1 MKISLIGNGKMGK
14 EVIKLAQER
23 NHELVHIFDI
33 DNKSDFTIENI
44 QKADII
50 FEFTQPEVAFENISK
65 CLDAGVPCISGTTG
79 WLDKMEI
86 IQERCKNEDKTFF
99 YASNFS
105 IGVNVLFE
113 INKVLAK
120 MMNKYSNYEVSVDET
135 HHIHK
140 LDAPSGTAIQIANQ
154 ILSNIERKKDWKL
167 DKANSDEILVK
178 AFRENE
184 VPGIHTVKYESEV
197 DFIEIKHSSKNRRG
211 LAFGAVLAA
220 EFVQDKKGFFTM
232 QNLLEL

>member
-1 MKISLIGNGKMGK
+1 MGK

-65 CLDAGVPCISGTTG
+65 CLDAGVPCVSGTTG

-86 IQERCKNEDKTFF
+86 IQQRCKREEKTLF

-105 IGVNVLFE
+105 IGVNILFE
-113 INKVLAK
+113 INTVLAK
-120 MMNKYSNYEVSVDET
+120 MMNKYSNYEVSIDET

-140 LDAPSGTAIQIANQ
+140 LDAPSGTAIEIANQ

-167 DKANSDEILVK
+167 DNATSNEILVK
-178 AFRENE
+178 AFREDE
-184 VPGIHTVKYESEV
+184 VPGIHTIKYESEV

-211 LAFGAVLAA
+211 LALGAVLAA
-220 EFVQDKKGFFTM
+220 EFVQNKKGFFTM
-232 QNLLEL
+232 KNLLEL